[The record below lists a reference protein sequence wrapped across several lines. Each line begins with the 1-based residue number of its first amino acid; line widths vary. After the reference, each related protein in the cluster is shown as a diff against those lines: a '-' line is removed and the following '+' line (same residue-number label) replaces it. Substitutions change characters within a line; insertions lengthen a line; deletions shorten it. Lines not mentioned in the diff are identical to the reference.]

1 MIEIKVRMKKLIQ
14 NEKPAEETDASY
26 YRSKQV

>member
-1 MIEIKVRMKKLIQ
+1 MIEIKVRNTKLIQ

-26 YRSKQV
+26 YE